1 MIIGQQR
8 LKLSWRS
15 GLALRLVAKVTA
27 LAALGLALCACGQ
40 SSSATTGPAPSV
52 GRATASSTLGQ
63 VSWRGVLSPR
73 VASTSAGLYLAWQVS
88 PLGSVELSELAR
100 VDPATGRIEASRRL
114 GAAFDQ
120 AIAAGGSLWV
130 ATSLT
135 TSSASSSKQGLLRL
149 NPHTLVVTG
158 RWSDLGGGGSLALAG
173 GGLWVAGRNRLSRLS
188 LPEGKVTASVSLPG
202 AASSDVAAN
211 ATGTVL
217 VVGEANNEGLGAI
230 ERRDP
235 KTGRLLASYPM
246 SGVGPPEVGGV
257 IGQSVWVHAASG
269 MMGSVL
275 QFATATLTLN
285 PSTELEGSNGIT
297 VLVANGLIWVS
308 QLPEE
313 GPPRNFCGD
322 PSDGRALAS
331 LNIPSDSELLAVGPH
346 DVYYASALDDQE
358 RQNVNEEPIPGTCWV
373 R

>member
-1 MIIGQQR
+1 MAEAVRETRPGA
-8 LKLSWRS
+8 STGSRS
-15 GLALRLVAKVTA
+15 DNPGCPWPRALRLWAVKLGGNGSRAEYRSRHGLIHVGTGVVAR
-27 LAALGLALCACGQ
+27 
-40 SSSATTGPAPSV
+40 SAVA
-52 GRATASSTLGQ
+52 ASSEHICGSLLS
-63 VSWRGVLSPR
+63 VAGVAAR
-73 VASTSAGLYLAWQVS
+73 ECRAIGAGAC
-88 PLGSVELSELAR
+88 

-149 NPHTLVVTG
+149 NPRTLAIIG

-211 ATGTVL
+211 AAGTIL
-217 VVGEANNEGLGAI
+217 IVGEANKGGLGAL

-235 KTGRLLASYPM
+235 KTGKFLASYR
-246 SGVGPPEVGGV
+246 SIFSVGGPPWVGGV
-257 IGQSVWVHAASG
+257 IGQGVWVHAASG
-269 MMGSVL
+269 MMGSVER
-275 QFATATLTLN
+275 FAATTLTLDR
-285 PSTELEGSNGIT
+285 STIIEGSNGIT

-308 QLPEE
+308 HAEVE
-313 GPPRNFCGD
+313 GGPTRNFCGD
-322 PSDGRALAS
+322 PSDGRALAP
-331 LNIPSDSELLAVGPH
+331 LNIPPDSELLAVGAH
-346 DVYYASALDDQE
+346 NVYYASAPDDQE
-358 RQNVNEEPIPGTCWV
+358 RQNVNEEPIPDACRV